1 MRLCVRHLGKGEEK
15 MSWALVT
22 GGAKKLG
29 AALSF
34 ALAEHHPVVI
44 HYKESEQEA
53 LDVQKKILKK
63 GGKAEI
69 IRGDFSTKEGTFLF
83 LEEYER
89 RFSSTKILLCNA
101 SSYHFG
107 SFLTTP
113 SEEAVGLWHG
123 NFFAPYLLSQK
134 LAPSL
139 KEAKGSIL
147 YLGVAG
153 LTQILSDTRTS
164 FYTLSKLSLLMLTKS
179 LAKEL
184 APSGVRVN
192 MVSPG
197 YLKGSVDLPKSES
210 LLPMQ
215 RLGEADEIVRMVLF
229 LLDEKN
235 GYITGQ
241 NIEVAGG
248 VRV

>member
-1 MRLCVRHLGKGEEK
+1 MN
-15 MSWALVT
+15 WALVT

-34 ALAEHHPVVI
+34 ALAEHHPVAI
-44 HYKESEQEA
+44 HYRKSKEEA
-53 LDVQKKILKK
+53 LGIQKKILKK
-63 GGKAEI
+63 GGKAEVI
-69 IRGDFSTKEGTFLF
+69 QGDFSTKEGTCSF

-89 RFSSTKILLCNA
+89 RFPSTKILLCNA

-107 SFLTTP
+107 SFLTTS
-113 SEEAVGLWHG
+113 SEDALDLWHA
-123 NFFAPYLLSQK
+123 NFFAPYLLSER
-134 LAPSL
+134 LIPSL
-139 KEAKGSIL
+139 KETKGSIL

-153 LTQILSDTRTS
+153 LSQILSDTRTS

-197 YLKGSVDLPKSES
+197 YLRDSVDLPKSEN
-210 LLPMQ
+210 LLPMG
-215 RLGEADEIVRMVLF
+215 RLGEADEIVRAAFF

-248 VRV
+248 VRI